1 MSSVYIFE
9 KIDNS
14 KGLQYNGRY
23 TPNRFYFGEI
33 PYFTIISTSYNGDS
47 YNNAYSEQL
56 GRYVTGLEIAN
67 MLGIGVKVDLVV
79 EGDTDTLILP
89 QVRLNADDTYF
100 SDGELTLK
108 VDANGAVTE
117 GETNANK

>member
-1 MSSVYIFE
+1 MSSVYLFE
-9 KIDNS
+9 KNS

-67 MLGIGVKVDLVV
+67 MLGIGVKVDLIV
-79 EGDTDTLILP
+79 EGDTDTLILS
-89 QVRLNADDTYF
+89 QVQIDSDYTCF
-100 SDGELTLK
+100 SNGNTLLK
-108 VDANGAVTE
+108 VDVNGAVTDWD
-117 GETNANK
+117 GKS

>member
-1 MSSVYIFE
+1 MNSVYIFE

-14 KGLQYNGRY
+14 KGLRYNGRY
-23 TPNRFYFGEI
+23 TPNRFYFGEN

-79 EGDTDTLILP
+79 KGDTDTLILP
-89 QVRLNADDTYF
+89 QVRLGANYAYF
-100 SDGELTLK
+100 SNNSLTLK
-108 VDANGAVTE
+108 VDTDGAVTKDSA
-117 GETNANK
+117 NA